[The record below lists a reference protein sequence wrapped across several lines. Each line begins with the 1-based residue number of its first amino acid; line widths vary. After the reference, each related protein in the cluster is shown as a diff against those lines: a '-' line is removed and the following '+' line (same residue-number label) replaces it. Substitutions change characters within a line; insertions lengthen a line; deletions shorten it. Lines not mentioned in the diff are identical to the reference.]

1 MAGYSERDRKAM
13 ARLMWQ
19 ARLTQEK
26 IRAKQ
31 FPDKKDKTQARKP
44 KYPRDHQEGH

>member
-1 MAGYSERDRKAM
+1 MTTEYDRKVM
-13 ARLMWQ
+13 ARLMWE

-26 IRAKQ
+26 LRAKQ

-44 KYPRDHQEGH
+44 KYPRDYSQE